1 MTRRT
6 LMLALPALVAVTAGA
21 YAYGG
26 WAVVTIDDV
35 PTQLTVGKP
44 TTYTFVIRQHGVTL
58 MNDVK
63 PTLEAKSGPMVGG
76 TTVNV
81 AATRT
86 NADGQYTASLTVPKP
101 GEWRVTVNSGWGNSH
116 IKLYPIQAVE
126 AGKTVAALPAAERG
140 RHLFAAKGC
149 TTCHVNK
156 EVEGGLQM
164 DVGPDL
170 TGKTYDPAYLAL
182 WLANPAIRPPTDP
195 KRGPMPNLGL
205 SKTEIA
211 SLTAFI
217 TNGKAAAAIKQ

>member
-1 MTRRT
+1 MHRRLLT
-6 LMLALPALVAVTAGA
+6 LALPALVAATAGA
-21 YAYGG
+21 YTLGG
-26 WAVVTIDDV
+26 WAVVTIDDL
-35 PTQLTVGKP
+35 PTQFTVGKP
-44 TTYTFVIRQHGVTL
+44 TTFTFVIRQHGVSL

-63 PTLEAKSGPMVGG
+63 PTLEARTGSMVGG

-86 NADGQYTASLTVPKP
+86 NADGQYTASLTVPKA
-101 GEWRVTVNSGWGNSH
+101 GEWRLTVNSGLGNSH
-116 IKLYPIQAVE
+116 ITLYPIQAVE
-126 AGKTVAALPAAERG
+126 AGKTVTALTLAERG
-140 RHLFAAKGC
+140 KHLYAAKGC

-156 EVEGGLQM
+156 DVEGGLQL

-182 WLANPAIRPPTDP
+182 WLANPKIKPPT
-195 KRGPMPNLGL
+195 KAGNEMPNLGL

-217 TNGKAAAAIKQ
+217 TNGKTASAIKQ

>member
-1 MTRRT
+1 MNRRMLT
-6 LMLALPALVAVTAGA
+6 LALPALVAATAGA
-21 YAYGG
+21 YAFGG

-44 TTYTFVIRQHGVTL
+44 TTFTFVVRQHGVTL
-58 MNDVK
+58 MNDLK
-63 PTLEAKSGPMVGG
+63 PTVEARSGAMIGG
-76 TTVNV
+76 TTVKV

-86 NADGQYTASLTVPKP
+86 TVDGQYTASLTVPKA
-101 GEWRVTVNSGWGNSH
+101 GEWRVTVNSSWGNSH
-116 IKLYPIQAVE
+116 ITLYPLQAVE
-126 AGKTVAALPAAERG
+126 AGRTVAALAAAERG
-140 RHLFAAKGC
+140 KHLYAAKGC

-182 WLANPAIRPPTDP
+182 WLANPKIKPPT
-195 KRGPMPNLGL
+195 KAGNEMPNLGL

-217 TNGKAAAAIKQ
+217 TNGKTAAATKQ

>member
-1 MTRRT
+1 MNRRLLT
-6 LMLALPALVAVTAGA
+6 LVLPALVAATAGA
-21 YAYGG
+21 YTFGG
-26 WAVVTIDDV
+26 WAVVTLDDL

-44 TTYTFVIRQHGVTL
+44 TTFTFVIRQHGVSL

-63 PTLEAKSGPMVGG
+63 PMLEAKTGSVIGG

-86 NADGQYTASLTVPKP
+86 SADGQYTASLTVPKA

-116 IKLYPIQAVE
+116 IKLYPLQAVE
-126 AGKTVAALPAAERG
+126 AGKTVAALTAAERG
-140 RHLFAAKGC
+140 KHVYAVKGC

-156 EVEGGLQM
+156 EVEGGLQL

-170 TGKTYDPAYLAL
+170 TGKTYDPAFLAL
-182 WLANPAIRPPTDP
+182 WLANPKIKPPT
-195 KRGPMPNLGL
+195 KAGNEMPNLGL
-205 SKTEIA
+205 SKADIA

-217 TNGKAAAAIKQ
+217 TNGKATAAIKQ